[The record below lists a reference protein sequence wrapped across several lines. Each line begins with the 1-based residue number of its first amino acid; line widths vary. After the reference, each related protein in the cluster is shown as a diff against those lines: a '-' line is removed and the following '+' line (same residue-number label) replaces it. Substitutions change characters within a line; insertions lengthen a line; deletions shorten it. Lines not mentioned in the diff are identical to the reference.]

1 MISSLLTWSL
11 IANNPIHWWKF
22 HVCTPG
28 AAGRHRH
35 QHYRGAGGDRV
46 VGPKVEFA
54 AVLWIWIRE
63 GSQKFVGNSPQ
74 NRPKLLEYNF
84 QFCFKEITF
93 FQYTWTISSLIE
105 LESKGFNILI
115 EKNLNKSL
123 TFFASVILRNG
134 SADP

>member
-1 MISSLLTWSL
+1 MAIPRLY
-11 IANNPIHWWKF
+11 
-22 HVCTPG
+22 PG

-46 VGPKVEFA
+46 AGPKVEFA

-93 FQYTWTISSLIE
+93 FQYTRIISSLIE
-105 LESKGFNILI
+105 SKGHVLGFNISI
-115 EKNLNKSL
+115 EK
-123 TFFASVILRNG
+123 I
-134 SADP
+134 